1 MLVSRVASAGSAGL
15 ASENVQLQ
23 APPSQLQL
31 PKATVSFAIAETVEA
46 AEGSGAFIKVTVTT
60 DKLVPWG
67 PHCGLSIK
75 LDIASIEDYFNAWV
89 EPKRL
94 PQLPKRNA

>member
-60 DKLVPWG
+60 DKVAVAVALTSGASGYFMPVR
-67 PHCGLSIK
+67 CK
-75 LDIASIEDYFNAWV
+75 LATTLRSKV
-89 EPKRL
+89 
-94 PQLPKRNA
+94 